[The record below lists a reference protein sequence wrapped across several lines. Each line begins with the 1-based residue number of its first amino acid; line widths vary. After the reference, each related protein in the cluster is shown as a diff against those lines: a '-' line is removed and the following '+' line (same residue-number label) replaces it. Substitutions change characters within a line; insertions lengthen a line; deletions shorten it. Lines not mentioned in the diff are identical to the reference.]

1 MNRKKLRA
9 NILLLLAALF
19 WGSTFVAQRI
29 AAGAIDPFPFQCL
42 RCLLGALVLYACV
55 PLFDRFLSRGA
66 WSSRPLWLGGVLCGI
81 CLFAST
87 NLQQFGISL
96 GTTAGKSGFITALYI
111 VLVPVFSIFLGRR
124 SGLLVW
130 ISVVLAVAGLFFLCM
145 TESLSQAVGDFV
157 TLLCAVCFAVHIL
170 LVDKFSPGVDPIRL
184 SCIQFLVCGLL
195 SGAASLIT
203 GLPTGAQIAASWF
216 PIVYAGVLSSAV
228 AYTFQIIA
236 QRNTDPAVASV
247 LMSTESVFAC
257 LSGWIILGERL
268 SGRELLGCALMF
280 CAVLLSQRAPEKRA

>member
-1 MNRKKLRA
+1 MNRKRLRA

-29 AAGAIDPFPFQCL
+29 AAGSIDPFPFQCI
-42 RCLLGALVLYACV
+42 RCLLGSLVLYLCV
-55 PLFDRFLSRGA
+55 PLFDKYWSRGS
-66 WSSRPLWLGGVLCGI
+66 WSVRSLWIGGALCGL

-111 VLVPVFSIFLGRR
+111 VLVPVFGVFLRRR
-124 SGLLVW
+124 SGILVW
-130 ISVVLAVAGLFFLCM
+130 ISVALAVAGLFFLCM
-145 TESLSQAVGDFV
+145 NESFSLAIGDFI

-170 LVDKFSPGVDPIRL
+170 LVDRFSPGVDPIRL

-195 SGAASLIT
+195 SGAASCIT

-216 PIVYAGVLSSAV
+216 PIVYAGILSSAA

-236 QRNTDPAVASV
+236 QRDTDPAVASV

-257 LSGWIILGERL
+257 LSGWIVLGERL
-268 SGRELLGCALMF
+268 SGRELLGCVLMF
-280 CAVLLSQRAPEKRA
+280 CAVLLSQRAPERA